1 LCGGWNENSSCSLID
16 LNIWFLE
23 RFEDVALLEEI
34 RSTKAPSN
42 CSSTMPA
49 CHNAPLHDGK
59 DSPSQTISKPP
70 IKYFL
75 LKFILLMVS
84 HYGHRKVTETTCL
97 DSGAS
102 HRTRTQDPVT
112 CQ

>member
-1 LCGGWNENSSCSLID
+1 MSLGVGFEVSKAYARSSLHLSSCILQ
-16 LNIWFLE
+16 
-23 RFEDVALLEEI
+23 I